1 MLMAGTRLG
10 FNIRQLMSLDRM
22 LPCSSRNL
30 VLTPFLTPHPAQ
42 DTRRMYQDEL
52 DMMEIELLGRERQ
65 TRLAAER
72 AAAETSGRAELAR
85 VQTSLQVPVH
95 TLSPLNP

>member
-1 MLMAGTRLG
+1 MTGG
-10 FNIRQLMSLDRM
+10 HSVWSLVSDQT
-22 LPCSSRNL
+22 
-30 VLTPFLTPHPAQ
+30 LTPAQ

-65 TRLAAER
+65 VRLAAER

-85 VQTSLQVPVH
+85 VQTSLQVRVQVSCSLHHAGAADVPK
-95 TLSPLNP
+95 SFCQKCPF

>member
-1 MLMAGTRLG
+1 
-10 FNIRQLMSLDRM
+10 
-22 LPCSSRNL
+22 
-30 VLTPFLTPHPAQ
+30 
-42 DTRRMYQDEL
+42 MYQDEL